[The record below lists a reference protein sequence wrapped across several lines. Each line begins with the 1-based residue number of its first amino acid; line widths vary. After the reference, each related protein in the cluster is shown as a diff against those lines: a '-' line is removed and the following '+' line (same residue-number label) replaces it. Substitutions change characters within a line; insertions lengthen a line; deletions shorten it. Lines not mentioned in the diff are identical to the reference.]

1 MMGVETVTE
10 SLFNLWRTSRKSSA
24 SETERKHVIGILAF
38 EIAGLMSK
46 VVNLWQC
53 LSDRRIDKLR
63 EEISC
68 SLGIQKLVAE
78 DDEYLM
84 DLAIAEII
92 DNLGCLLKS
101 VATLGKRCDD
111 PVYHNLERIF
121 EDPVEIE
128 LNGCAWRYRLKK
140 MDRKVKKMERFVAAT
155 TQLYQE
161 LEVLTELEQTLRRM
175 QTGASSGQMK
185 LLEFRQK
192 VIWQREEVKNLREMS
207 PWVRTYDYT
216 VRLLLRSIFT
226 IIMRVKYLFGTNQTG
241 VAGGSNHFEV
251 IDNGFLDRSR
261 SISVLTLSSVYPSEN
276 NTSESYLGSLGRS
289 FSSLGLSGNK
299 DRSTNRKSLARQ
311 SSVFCG
317 KPSQLRSRRFANVG
331 PFKGCINSG
340 TESPVILESCM
351 PSISDL
357 SKSDDSFQKD
367 NDKFEDTN
375 PVPASSNGIIFAKT
389 SLFNFKRKLIIA
401 PQDSL
406 GYAALTLKYA
416 NIIILIE
423 KLSSA
428 PHLIG
433 LDARDDLYNMLPASV
448 KNSLRS
454 RLRVFAKS
462 LTSSVYDAALAA
474 DWSLALGRILEWLSP
489 LAHNTIRWHS
499 ERNFE
504 KQRLV
509 YGANVLLV
517 QTLYFAN
524 QARTEAAV
532 VELLMGLN
540 YLSRFG
546 REISAKPLMETSC
559 GRASSEY
566 FLHKDNNPNAYH
578 LYHD

>member
-10 SLFNLWRTSRKSSA
+10 SFFNLWRSTSRKSSA
-24 SETERKHVIGILAF
+24 SEPERKHVIGILAL
-38 EIAGLMSK
+38 EIATLMSK

-53 LSDRRIDKLR
+53 LSERRIDKLR
-63 EEISC
+63 EEISS

-92 DNLGCLLKS
+92 DNLGCLTKS
-101 VATLGKRCDD
+101 LATLGKRCAD
-111 PVYHNLERIF
+111 PVYHDLERIF

-128 LNGCAWRYRLKK
+128 INGCAWRYRIKK
-140 MDRKVKKMERFVAAT
+140 MERKVKKMERFVAAT
-155 TQLYQE
+155 TQLYSE
-161 LEVLTELEQTLRRM
+161 LEVLAELEQTLRRM
-175 QTGASSGQMK
+175 QAGASSGQMK

-226 IIMRVKYLFGTNQTG
+226 IIMRIKYLFGTNQTG
-241 VAGGSNHFEV
+241 VAGESNHF
-251 IDNGFLDRSR
+251 DRSR
-261 SISVLTLSSVYPSEN
+261 SISALNLSSVYPSEN
-276 NTSESYLGSLGRS
+276 NASESYLGSLGRS
-289 FSSLGLSGNK
+289 FSSLGLSGGNK
-299 DRSTNRKSLARQ
+299 DRPSNRKSLTRQ
-311 SSVFCG
+311 STVFCG
-317 KPSQLRSRRFANVG
+317 KPPQVRSRRFANVG

-340 TESPVILESCM
+340 TDSPVLEGCM
-351 PSISDL
+351 PSNSDL

-367 NDKFEDTN
+367 TDSGEVLTK
-375 PVPASSNGIIFAKT
+375 A
-389 SLFNFKRKLIIA
+389 SLFNFKRKLLIA
-401 PQDSL
+401 PQDTL

-423 KLSSA
+423 KLGSA
-428 PHLIG
+428 PHLIS
-433 LDARDDLYNMLPASV
+433 LDARDDLYNMLPASIR
-448 KNSLRS
+448 NSLRL
-454 RLRVFAKS
+454 RLKVFAKS
-462 LTSSVYDAALAA
+462 VTSSIYDNALASE
-474 DWSLALGRILEWLSP
+474 WSLALGRILEWLSP

-532 VELLMGLN
+532 IELLMGLN

-546 REISAKPLMETSC
+546 REVSAKPLMETSC

-566 FLHKDNNPNAYH
+566 FLHKDNNPSTYH
-578 LYHD
+578 MYHD

>member
-10 SLFNLWRTSRKSSA
+10 SFFNLWRTSRKSSA
-24 SETERKHVIGILAF
+24 SEPERKNAIGILSF
-38 EIAGLMSK
+38 EIATLMSK

-53 LSDRRIDKLR
+53 LSERRIDKLR
-63 EEISC
+63 EEILS

-78 DDEYLM
+78 DDDYLM

-92 DNLGCLLKS
+92 DNLGCLTKS
-101 VATLGKRCDD
+101 LATLGKRCAD
-111 PVYHNLERIF
+111 PAYHNLERIF

-128 LNGCAWRYRLKK
+128 LNGCSWRYRLKK
-140 MDRKVKKMERFVAAT
+140 MERKVKKMERFVAAT

-175 QTGASSGQMK
+175 QAGASSGQMK

-216 VRLLLRSIFT
+216 VRLLLRAIFT
-226 IIMRVKYLFGTNQTG
+226 IIMRIKYLFGTNQTE
-241 VAGGSNHFEV
+241 VAGGSNHFEG
-251 IDNGFLDRSR
+251 IDNGYLDRSR

-299 DRSTNRKSLARQ
+299 DRPTNRKSLARQ

-317 KPSQLRSRRFANVG
+317 KPPQPRSRRFANVG

-340 TESPVILESCM
+340 TDSPVLESCM
-351 PSISDL
+351 PSSSDI

-367 NDKFEDTN
+367 TDKFEDPN
-375 PVPASSNGIIFAKT
+375 PVPASSNGIILTKA
-389 SLFNFKRKLIIA
+389 SLFNFKRKLLIA
-401 PQDSL
+401 PQDTL
-406 GYAALTLKYA
+406 GHAALTLKYA

-423 KLSSA
+423 KLASA
-428 PHLIG
+428 PHLIS
-433 LDARDDLYNMLPASV
+433 LDARDDLYNMLPASIRH
-448 KNSLRS
+448 SLRL
-454 RLRVFAKS
+454 RLKVFAKS
-462 LTSSVYDAALAA
+462 FTSSVYDTALASE
-474 DWSLALGRILEWLSP
+474 WSLALGRILEWLSP

-524 QARTEAAV
+524 QTRTEAAV
-532 VELLMGLN
+532 IELLMGLN

-546 REISAKPLMETSC
+546 REVSAKPLMESSC

-566 FLHKDNNPNAYH
+566 FLHKDNNASSYQM
-578 LYHD
+578 YHD

>member
-1 MMGVETVTE
+1 MTE
-10 SLFNLWRTSRKSSA
+10 SFFSLWRTSRKSSA
-24 SETERKHVIGILAF
+24 SEPERKNVIGILAF
-38 EIAGLMSK
+38 EIATLMSK

-53 LSDRRIDKLR
+53 LSERRIDKLR
-63 EEISC
+63 EEISS

-78 DDEYLM
+78 NEEYLM

-92 DNLGCLLKS
+92 DNLGCLTKS
-101 VATLGKRCDD
+101 LATLGKRCAD

-140 MDRKVKKMERFVAAT
+140 MEQKVKKMERFVAAT

-161 LEVLTELEQTLRRM
+161 LEVLAELEQTLRRM
-175 QTGASSGQMK
+175 QAGATSGQMK

-226 IIMRVKYLFGTNQTG
+226 IIMRIKYLFGTNQTG
-241 VAGGSNHFEV
+241 VAGGSNHFEG
-251 IDNGFLDRSR
+251 IDNGYLDRSR
-261 SISVLTLSSVYPSEN
+261 SISALTLSSVYPSET

-299 DRSTNRKSLARQ
+299 DRPTNRKSLARQ

-317 KPSQLRSRRFANVG
+317 KPPQLRSRRFANVG

-340 TESPVILESCM
+340 THSPVLESCM
-351 PSISDL
+351 PSNSDL

-367 NDKFEDTN
+367 TDKFEDTN
-375 PVPASSNGIIFAKT
+375 PVPASSNGIILTKT
-389 SLFNFKRKLIIA
+389 SLFNFKRKLLIA
-401 PQDSL
+401 PQDTL
-406 GYAALTLKYA
+406 GHAALTLKYA

-423 KLSSA
+423 KLASA
-428 PHLIG
+428 PHLIS
-433 LDARDDLYNMLPASV
+433 LDARDDLYNMLSASIR
-448 KNSLRS
+448 NSLRL
-454 RLRVFAKS
+454 RLKAFAKS
-462 LTSSVYDAALAA
+462 LTSSVYDTALASE
-474 DWSLALGRILEWLSP
+474 WSLALGRILEWLSP

-532 VELLMGLN
+532 IELLMGLN
-540 YLSRFG
+540 YLSRFS
-546 REISAKPLMETSC
+546 REVRAKPLMESSC

-566 FLHKDNNPNAYH
+566 FLHKDSNPSAYSM
-578 LYHD
+578 YHD

>member
-10 SLFNLWRTSRKSSA
+10 SFFNLWRTSRKSST
-24 SETERKHVIGILAF
+24 SEPERKNVIGILAF
-38 EIAGLMSK
+38 EIATLMSK

-53 LSDRRIDKLR
+53 LSERRIDKLR
-63 EEISC
+63 EEISS

-78 DDEYLM
+78 DDKYLM

-92 DNLGCLLKS
+92 DNLGSLTKS
-101 VATLGKRCDD
+101 LATLGKRCAD

-128 LNGCAWRYRLKK
+128 LNGCAWRYKLKK
-140 MDRKVKKMERFVAAT
+140 MERKVKKMERFVAAT

-161 LEVLTELEQTLRRM
+161 LEVLAELEQTLRRM
-175 QTGASSGQMK
+175 QAGASSGQMK

-226 IIMRVKYLFGTNQTG
+226 IIMRIKYLFGTNQSE
-241 VAGGSNHFEV
+241 VSGGSNHFEG
-251 IDNGFLDRSR
+251 IDNGYLDRSR
-261 SISVLTLSSVYPSEN
+261 SISALTLSSVYPSEN
-276 NTSESYLGSLGRS
+276 STSESYLGSIGRS

-299 DRSTNRKSLARQ
+299 DRPTNRKSLARQ

-317 KPSQLRSRRFANVG
+317 KPPQPRSRRFANVG
-331 PFKGCINSG
+331 SFKGCMNSG
-340 TESPVILESCM
+340 TDSPVLESCM
-351 PSISDL
+351 PSNSDV

-367 NDKFEDTN
+367 TDKFEDTN
-375 PVPASSNGIIFAKT
+375 PVPASSNGVILTKG
-389 SLFNFKRKLIIA
+389 SLFNFKRKLLIV
-401 PQDSL
+401 PEDTL

-416 NIIILIE
+416 NIIILLE
-423 KLSSA
+423 KLASA
-428 PHLIG
+428 PHLIS
-433 LDARDDLYNMLPASV
+433 LDAS
-448 KNSLRS
+448 
-454 RLRVFAKS
+454 
-462 LTSSVYDAALAA
+462 LAA
-474 DWSLALGRILEWLSP
+474 EWSLALGRILEWLSP

-524 QARTEAAV
+524 QTRTEAAV
-532 VELLMGLN
+532 IELLMGLN

-546 REISAKPLMETSC
+546 REVSAKPLMESSC
-559 GRASSEY
+559 GRTSSEY
-566 FLHKDNNPNAYH
+566 FIHRDSNSNAYNH
-578 LYHD
+578 MYHD